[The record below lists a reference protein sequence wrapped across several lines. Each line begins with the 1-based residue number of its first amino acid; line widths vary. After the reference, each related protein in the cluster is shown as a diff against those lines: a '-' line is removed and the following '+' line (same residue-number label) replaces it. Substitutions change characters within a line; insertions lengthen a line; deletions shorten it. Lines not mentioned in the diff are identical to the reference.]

1 MSYLRKVG
9 MSSFIEAGRDD
20 ERGANRVEPRGAGSL
35 EGTLPR
41 RAGLSD
47 PGRSGPAGAARVA
60 GGGWNSNG
68 GSTLPSGSASA
79 APISACA
86 PARRRHPPS
95 AYGLRGLP
103 PSKTRNQNANTIPLP
118 PPLEE
123 DISIRQK
130 SGHFYFAL
138 TVLEHSKFMIFSASA
153 GNGLRNEG
161 KVLYLVGSYPYAGP
175 VPASGMGPGSSEV
188 F

>member
-1 MSYLRKVG
+1 MREERIELSQGERDRLKVLYHVEQGYLTRAEAGQQVQVSAPQVRRGLRGGVELERRLDATLWVRFRGSYL
-9 MSSFIEAGRDD
+9 
-20 ERGANRVEPRGAGSL
+20 SL
-35 EGTLPR
+35 RP
-41 RAGLSD
+41 S
-47 PGRSGPAGAARVA
+47 PPPA
-60 GGGWNSNG
+60 
-68 GSTLPSGSASA
+68 
-79 APISACA
+79 
-86 PARRRHPPS
+86 PPS